1 MNILEILG
9 IVFVFSS
16 IVGLI
21 GVAIVCGANEHE
33 NDQEP

>member
-9 IVFVFSS
+9 IVFSS